1 MRAYKDLLFNILKPY
16 SAVLFLNNKIAGI
29 VILAITFLNPSV
41 ALSGLVAV
49 LFTVLFAK
57 MIDIDNAYL
66 SYGFYI
72 YNSLLVGMGVGY
84 IFTLSAT
91 SVVFIGIASVFAF
104 ALSFM
109 LNRLFS
115 VYKLPILS
123 LPFSIV
129 TMFVYLASLKY
140 STLYSTLVNHA
151 TMYDITLPLYM
162 SAYLKSVGT
171 IFFLPNAL
179 AGMLLLL
186 VMLYFSRI
194 IFIMSGVGFY
204 FGVLVH
210 SFFLGSF
217 EQAFYDPYAF
227 NYILVGVALCGIFL
241 LPTVKNF
248 TLSLIAIAVSVVLT
262 DAIGILFNYY
272 AIPVFTLP
280 FNFTVIT
287 FMFILSA
294 IYYKEFNYNI
304 KATPEASL
312 SHYLSNVFRFGSFQ
326 TKIALPFSG
335 EWSVYQGFD
344 GEWTH
349 KGTYKYAYDFVKRKE
364 GKNYEGEGLHLNEYY
379 CFGESVL
386 SPIDGYVV
394 DLRHDLPDNYI
405 GSVDRI
411 NNWGNYIIIR
421 SDLGFYVEISH
432 LMQHS
437 LNVHVGEYVKLND
450 PLAKCGNSGYSPEP
464 HIHVQVQDVATI
476 GGFTRAFCFTEYYQ
490 HSQLVFNSIPQKDDV
505 IASVVVDKS
514 IQSKLLFI
522 IDDTFTYEVFK
533 NGVYV
538 ETVTFQVKM
547 NALGEFYL
555 SDDKENKLYFNSS
568 ATQFYFYQY
577 EGDTSYLK
585 YLFILAPRFPFINKT
600 DIAFE
605 DCLPINLVKSKM
617 EVLWIEL
624 ISTINKKFSRVPR
637 MFVSQNNKLESEEG
651 YVSLEAM
658 KKGFYTIAYH
668 DIELKR
674 VEDTVVTIK

>member
-1 MRAYKDLLFNILKPY
+1 MNVHKDLLFNILKPY
-16 SAVLFLNNKIAGI
+16 SAVLFLNNKVAGI

-41 ALSGLVAV
+41 ALSGLMAV

-57 MIDIDNAYL
+57 IIDIDDNYL

-84 IFTLSAT
+84 IFTLSLT
-91 SVVFIGIASVFAF
+91 SIVLIAIASVFAF
-104 ALSFM
+104 GLSFM
-109 LNRLFS
+109 LNRLFG

-151 TMYDITLPLYM
+151 TMYDISLPLYL
-162 SAYLKSVGT
+162 SAYFKSVGT

-179 AGMLLLL
+179 AGMLLIL
-186 VMLYFSRI
+186 VIFYFSRI
-194 IFIMSGVGFY
+194 IFIMSGIGFY

-217 EQAFYDPYAF
+217 EQSLHDPYAF

-248 TLSLIAIAVSVVLT
+248 ILSLIAISLSVVLT

-287 FMFILSA
+287 FIFILSA
-294 IYYKEFNYNI
+294 IYYKEFNYTI

-312 SHYLSNVFRFGSFQ
+312 SHYLSNVFRFGSFE
-326 TKIALPFSG
+326 TKIALPFAG

-349 KGTYKYAYDFVKRKE
+349 KGNYRYAYDFVKRKE
-364 GKNYEGEGLHLNEYY
+364 GKSYKGEGLHLNEYY
-379 CFGESVL
+379 CFGESVF

-411 NNWGNYIIIR
+411 NNWGNYIVIR
-421 SDLGFYVEISH
+421 SDSGFYVEISH

-437 LNVHVGEYVKLND
+437 LTVQVGAYVKTNE
-450 PLAKCGNSGYSPEP
+450 PIAKCGNSGYSPEP

-476 GGFTRAFCFTEYYQ
+476 GGFTRAFCFTEYYH
-490 HSQLVFNSIPQKDDV
+490 HSQLLFNTIPQKDDV
-505 IASVVVDKS
+505 IASVIVDKS

-522 IDDTFTYEVFK
+522 IDDTFSYEVFK
-533 NGVYV
+533 DDEYV
-538 ETVTFQVKM
+538 ERVTFCVKM
-547 NALGEFYL
+547 NVLGEFFL
-555 SDDKENKLYFNSS
+555 SDEENNKLYFNSS
-568 ATQFYFYQY
+568 ATQFYFYHY
-577 EGDTSYLK
+577 EGRESYLK
-585 YLFILAPRFPFINKT
+585 WLFILMPRIPFVRHQSI
-600 DIAFE
+600 DYRDF
-605 DCLPINLVKSKM
+605 LPVYLVYSKM
-617 EVLWIEL
+617 KRLGIEL
-624 ISTINKKFSRVPR
+624 LSIFRKDFAKVGYTYHFN
-637 MFVSQNNKLESEEG
+637 SEAVTSEYG
-651 YVSLEAM
+651 YVSLENNQ
-658 KKGFYTIAYH
+658 KGFQTIQYNH
-668 DIELKR
+668 ITLKR
-674 VEDTVVTIK
+674 I